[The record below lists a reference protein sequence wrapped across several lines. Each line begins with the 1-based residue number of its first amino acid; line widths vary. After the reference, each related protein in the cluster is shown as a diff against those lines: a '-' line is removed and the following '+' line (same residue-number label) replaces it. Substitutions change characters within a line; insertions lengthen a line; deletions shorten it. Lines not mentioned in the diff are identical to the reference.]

1 MIRAVLSFASSGD
14 NTAIAAG
21 ASNERIKVYS
31 IEMTLASST
40 TVTFKSGASTSLSG
54 AETMTGLIKD
64 MRLPSQ
70 PWFVTAPGQAFVIN
84 LGGAVQTS
92 GQIQYTVGF

>member
-1 MIRAVLSFASSGD
+1 MIRAALSFASSGD
-14 NTAIAAG
+14 NTAIAAVTG
-21 ASNERIKVYS
+21 ERIKVYS
-31 IEMTLASST
+31 IELTLASAT

-54 AETMTGLIKD
+54 AETLTGLVKD

-84 LGGAVQTS
+84 LGGAVQAS
-92 GQIQYTVGF
+92 GQIQYTNF